1 MPLAARLCPIVAVL
15 ALSGAV
21 AATAA
26 PLPKSVFV
34 ARANGYCSA
43 YYVKL
48 NRLATPR
55 TLPELAR
62 LLRAQRPYLV
72 TLAAQLANLA
82 PPVASRASYT
92 AMLAVMR
99 SEFPVAD
106 RLIAAASHSD
116 GALVQSLAAR
126 LITMDNRYDALAN
139 SVGLKVCG
147 QPTSH

>member
-1 MPLAARLCPIVAVL
+1 MPFAARLCPVVVVL
-15 ALSGAV
+15 ALSGGV

-55 TLPELAR
+55 TLPDLGR

-72 TLAAQLANLA
+72 TLAAQLANLP

-92 AMLAVMR
+92 
-99 SEFPVAD
+99 
-106 RLIAAASHSD
+106 
-116 GALVQSLAAR
+116 AAR

-139 SVGLKVCG
+139 SVGLRICG
-147 QPTSH
+147 KPTSH